1 MDNVYEIKLKPDTN
15 IIHVVNGEYYTIK
28 DGWLNVYIWEEE
40 FDEVAVFSAH
50 ASDVEFIGIVD
61 K

>member
-1 MDNVYEIKLKPDTN
+1 MNNIYKIKLKTDAD
-15 IIHVVNGEYYTIK
+15 IIHLVCGEYYTIK

-50 ASDVEFIGIVD
+50 ANDVEFIGIVD

>member
-1 MDNVYEIKLKPDTN
+1 MDNAYEIKLKTDAN
-15 IIHVVNGEYYTIK
+15 IVHLVSGEYYTIK

-50 ASDVEFIGIVD
+50 ANDVEFIGIVD